1 MQLKPLHIL
10 AMCARCVP
18 VCAWTEVHMCICF
31 PWLWKV
37 HVYTQC
43 GHKSW
48 LAICPCTH
56 LQKSHERVKNATAIG
71 KMMGDTMAKA
81 LAMVKMSMSMP
92 SCRPGREHEINQ
104 AQDCGHLQPGW
115 HSQCCK
121 CVDAEAVHL
130 LSVFYSL
137 LRMQHA
143 LRFLFHI
150 TIT

>member
-1 MQLKPLHIL
+1 MDRGAYVYMLSM
-10 AMCARCVP
+10 AMEGA
-18 VCAWTEVHMCICF
+18 CIHTVWAQIVACN
-31 PWLWKV
+31 L
-37 HVYTQC
+37 
-43 GHKSW
+43 S
-48 LAICPCTH
+48 ITH

-104 AQDCGHLQPGW
+104 AQDCGHVQPGW

-130 LSVFYSL
+130 LSVF
-137 LRMQHA
+137 
-143 LRFLFHI
+143 
-150 TIT
+150 